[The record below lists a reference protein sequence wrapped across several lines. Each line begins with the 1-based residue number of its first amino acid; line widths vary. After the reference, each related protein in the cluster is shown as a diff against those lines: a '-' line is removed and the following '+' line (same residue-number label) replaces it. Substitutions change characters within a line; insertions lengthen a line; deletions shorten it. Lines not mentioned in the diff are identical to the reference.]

1 MDSSAPACHDRRI
14 LARFRHREHDF
25 HGMARVFSPIPVRI
39 GPICANRC
47 RLRNESTRDS
57 RTRRDPASAGAVS
70 CQDSRIHGGFGSAIR
85 GPSSSLQLL
94 SARHRGPR
102 PGAAGRLAGP
112 ADPRRRHTGGAAESS
127 LPRTRPLTHRSDA
140 AVGPLYRILD
150 IAPADR
156 DHGVR
161 DMLDA

>member
-1 MDSSAPACHDRRI
+1 MDSSAPACHDRWI

-25 HGMARVFSPIPVRI
+25 HGMARVFRQFRFESARFARTGAACGTNRRGIRERGETLHRRAPCRFRI
-39 GPICANRC
+39 AGSAAT
-47 RLRNESTRDS
+47 S
-57 RTRRDPASAGAVS
+57 DPRSAGRAAACNSCPHGIAGLARAPPAVS
-70 CQDSRIHGGFGSAIR
+70 PGLPIH
-85 GPSSSLQLL
+85 
-94 SARHRGPR
+94 
-102 PGAAGRLAGP
+102 
-112 ADPRRRHTGGAAESS
+112 GGAAESS